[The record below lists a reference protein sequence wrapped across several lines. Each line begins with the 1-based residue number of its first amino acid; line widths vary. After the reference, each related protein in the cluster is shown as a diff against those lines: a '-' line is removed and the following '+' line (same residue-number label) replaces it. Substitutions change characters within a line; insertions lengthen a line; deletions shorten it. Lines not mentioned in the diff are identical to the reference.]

1 MKPQFDN
8 QIMSSMLLWFD
19 NKLLTKGEAYQN
31 TTGQFYSVSD
41 EYYGYNT
48 YASTYSQIVSDFSV
62 AGASGIIPTG
72 LYAGNT
78 FAEVGS
84 NNLHAIDYNN
94 GRSYWSAAQTSDV
107 TGSFSIKDFNVFLT
121 NSTEDEILFQ
131 TQYTNRNEISTVVPT
146 GLEPGTKTYPV
157 VYLKNDGS
165 RNEPFAF
172 GGQDTTIMNVRAIV
186 IADSQFEIDAIGSLF
201 RDQEKAVV
209 PLFEESEMPFNQFGF
224 YKNFNPATPE
234 TALASVYN
242 YTGITN
248 GKSEAQGVFLE
259 EVNVSRFDRV
269 LENEVRKFNPN
280 VYSTIIDFEINKIR
294 FPRL

>member
-8 QIMSSMLLWFD
+8 QIMSSLLLWFD

-41 EYYGYNT
+41 EYYGYDT
-48 YASTYSQIVSDFSV
+48 YASTYSQIVSDFSIT
-62 AGASGIIPTG
+62 GAVIPTG
-72 LYAGNT
+72 LYVGNT

-94 GRSYWSAAQTSDV
+94 GRSYWSTAQSSDV

-165 RNEPFAF
+165 FNEPFAF
-172 GGQDTTIMNVRAIV
+172 GGQDNTVMKVRAIV
-186 IADSQFEIDAIGSLF
+186 VADSQFEIDAIGSLF
-201 RDQEKAVV
+201 RDQEKSLV
-209 PLFEESEMPFNQFGF
+209 PIFEASEMPFNSFGF
-224 YKNFNPATPE
+224 YKNFNPATPA
-234 TALASVYN
+234 TALSTVYN
-242 YTGITN
+242 YTGVTD
-248 GKSEAQGVFLE
+248 GKSETQSFFLE

-280 VYSTIIDFEINKIR
+280 VYSTIIDFEINKVR